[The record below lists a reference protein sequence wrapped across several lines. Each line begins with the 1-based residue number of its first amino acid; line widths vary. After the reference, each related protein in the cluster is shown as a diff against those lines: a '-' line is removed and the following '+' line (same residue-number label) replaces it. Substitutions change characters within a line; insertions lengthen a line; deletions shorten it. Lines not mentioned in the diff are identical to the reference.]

1 MSSLSSASSSV
12 TATPANV
19 NSINDPHH
27 GQQPA
32 PAGSRIPVTPA
43 VLRSIFS
50 SSRSTLEERALSRMA
65 FFRFTGFLLSCMA
78 ISLAAARGRGIKSGA
93 ALLGVGVV

>member
-65 FFRFTGFLLSCMA
+65 FFRYVPRLPAMLCA
-78 ISLAAARGRGIKSGA
+78 QL
-93 ALLGVGVV
+93 